1 MDDSVSSEIESL
13 KSYDSELEDLLN
25 GPSGVSYAQVQEYIE
40 QAQSF
45 DLQDFDS
52 KLQKLKDKNGE
63 EDDLILTDEEDIFD
77 L

>member
-1 MDDSVSSEIESL
+1 MDDSISSEIEGL

-45 DLQDFDS
+45 DLQDFDD
-52 KLQKLKDKNGE
+52 KLQALNVTNDE
-63 EDDLILTDEEDIFD
+63 EDNLILTDEEDIFD

>member
-1 MDDSVSSEIESL
+1 MDDSISSEIEGL